1 MAMEKKS
8 RARWVLP
15 GLGVLLIF
23 LMLAAAGVG
32 RYMVPFDKV
41 VSILSS
47 VIFNVEQH
55 WTDVEQ
61 TVVLNIRMPRIIL
74 AILIGAGLS
83 VSGVAL
89 QALFANPLVSSHVLG
104 VSYGAGFG
112 AAIGIL
118 LSENHLFIQGMAIVF
133 GMVAI
138 ALTYSISKTG
148 KGTQL
153 YMLVLAGVIVGALF
167 QALISLIQYVADPEE
182 KLPSIVYWLMGSL
195 GGTSLKDLRLG
206 IPLIGV
212 GILIIFAIRW
222 HLNVLSLP
230 EEEARSMG
238 VNLKLLRG
246 LIIIATTVIT
256 AVAVSL
262 SGIIGFVGLVIPHF
276 ARMVVGH
283 EHRVLVPV
291 TILMGGI
298 YLLLID
304 TIARSA
310 TAAEIPLSILTAIV
324 GAPFFAVL
332 LRRTGGGWH
341 D

>member
-1 MAMEKKS
+1 MERKE

-15 GLGVLLIF
+15 GLGVLLVL

-47 VIFNVEQH
+47 VVFNVEQS

-61 TVVLNIRMPRIIL
+61 TVVLNIRMPRILL
-74 AILIGAGLS
+74 AVLIGAGLS

-133 GMVAI
+133 GIVAI
-138 ALTYSISKTG
+138 TLTYGISKTG

-298 YLLLID
+298 YLLVID

-310 TAAEIPLSILTAIV
+310 TAAEIPLSILTALV

>member
-1 MAMEKKS
+1 MEKRS

-74 AILIGAGLS
+74 AVLIGAGLS

-133 GMVAI
+133 GIVAI

-212 GILIIFAIRW
+212 GIFIIFAIRW

-304 TIARSA
+304 TIARSV

>member
-1 MAMEKKS
+1 MEKKS